1 MGSSLAARRA
11 KAGAGSHTAIT
22 ATESLS
28 RMNERPRDVLLKDI
42 TLDLGLQFRLDA
54 KGTGGI
60 DEKHVLDL
68 MHVIADGADTDP
80 VILYRIDDA
89 LLMADGFH
97 RFEAYRRSE
106 RSTIP
111 AIVRDGTYADAEEA
125 AENANLQF
133 KKALGDESK
142 KYIFAR
148 RVQRGYQTNGV
159 SWNNLSDK
167 AIAAELGMSY
177 DTISRWFEELESG
190 VRFLTPAGQEVSIQV
205 PIDRS
210 VVYGRDGKR
219 YEVEAIREANTKRAA
234 ELAERRAA
242 EETERR
248 RHLPAVEKIRIFT
261 QYLIAKYRD
270 DYAKKKNPLVDDPKR
285 GFEWCYQVSNPASF
299 VVDIDWERQFLHEYG
314 AKPIHLYREFLRL
327 ADREAFTRA
336 DMDGWTD
343 VQLEEWVREMGRR
356 PPRQPNATTFQQT
369 GMAQPKHPDTEYQP
383 PAATGRHPLTE
394 VTTPESEASESTAPL
409 GTAATVDDQPEVD
422 TNPAP
427 CPFKKDDL
435 VIYKPSG
442 KHCQV
447 LSIKWDGQ
455 FWWLQVMDES
465 QHDFKEYAAQF
476 EAAPTTPKNQTIH
489 PFRMGDRMRDL
500 QTGQLVEVVGFGSDG
515 SVRVEGDDAHDQPYP
530 YDGSVTN
537 FERYDTRATPPQA
550 KPSGEY
556 KPNGDTQARMVENY
570 MGLLHLV
577 QNVNA
582 ALMEL
587 EEYDCNLQY
596 LQERDTLQGLWDSVS
611 AMNANANVVADKLYQ
626 RLTYMVSTGLPYDP
640 VVADEVVKKGMQ
652 RL

>member
-11 KAGAGSHTAIT
+11 KAGASSHTPMT
-22 ATESLS
+22 ATGSLS
-28 RMNERPRDVLLKDI
+28 KMNERPRDVLLKDI
-42 TLDLGLQFRLDA
+42 TLDLGLQFRLDV

-68 MHVIADGADTDP
+68 MHVIADGADTEP
-80 VILYRIDDA
+80 VIVYRVDA
-89 LLMADGFH
+89 LILMVDGFH
-97 RFEAYRRSE
+97 RHEAYRRSG

-111 AIVRDGTYADAEEA
+111 AIVRDGTYQDAEEA

-148 RVQRGYQTNGV
+148 RVQRGYQTNGI
-159 SWNNLSDK
+159 SWRKLSDK
-167 AIAAELGMSY
+167 AIAAELGVS
-177 DTISRWFEELESG
+177 DKTISRWFNELYLEG
-190 VRFLTPAGQEVSIQV
+190 VTFVTPSNQEILIKVEC
-205 PIDRS
+205 DRS
-210 VVYGRDGKR
+210 VVYGRDGNPIN
-219 YEVEAIREANTKRAA
+219 VEAIREANQQRAA

-242 EETERR
+242 EETERKR
-248 RHLPAVEKIRIFT
+248 NLPAVEKIRIVT

-270 DYAKKKNPLVDDPKR
+270 DYAKKKNPLMDDPKC

-314 AKPIHLYREFLRL
+314 AKPIHVYREFLRL
-327 ADREAFTRA
+327 ADREVFTRA

-343 VQLEEWVREMGRR
+343 IQLEDWVREMGRR
-356 PPRQPNATTFQQT
+356 PPRQPNVSTFQQT
-369 GMAQPKHPDTEYQP
+369 GMAQPKHPDAEYQL
-383 PAATGRHPLTE
+383 PAATGRHRLTE
-394 VTTPESEASESTAPL
+394 VTTPESEASESTAP
-409 GTAATVDDQPEVD
+409 TVDDEPEVD

-427 CPFKKDDL
+427 CPFKRDDR
-435 VIYKPSG
+435 VVYKPSG

-476 EAAPTTPKNQTIH
+476 AVAPTTPKNQTIH
-489 PFRMGDRMRDL
+489 PFRMGDMVRDL
-500 QTGQLVEVVGFGSDG
+500 QTGQLVEVVGFASDG
-515 SVRVEGDDAHDQPYP
+515 SITVEGDDELDQPYQ
-530 YDGSVTN
+530 YDGSVTH
-537 FERYDTRATPPQA
+537 FEKYDTRATPPQA

-556 KPNGDTQARMVENY
+556 KPNGDTQVRMVENY
-570 MGLLHLV
+570 MGLLRLV

-596 LQERDTLQGLWDSVS
+596 LQERDTLQGLWDSVA